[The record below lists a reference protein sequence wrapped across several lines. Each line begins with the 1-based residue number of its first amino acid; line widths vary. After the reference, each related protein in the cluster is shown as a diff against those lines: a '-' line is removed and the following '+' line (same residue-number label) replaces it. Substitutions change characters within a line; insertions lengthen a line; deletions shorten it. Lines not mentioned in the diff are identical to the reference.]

1 MLGLGR
7 CFINIQKPTTLPR
20 HCQKNVNR
28 TVPISPLTQ
37 RGPDQSLYGP
47 SLQLCLY
54 PNAHTSSWPAYIHNI
69 KHWKTE
75 VKNKKHPQITPAR
88 EPSAKSNLALHSAW
102 PHFNLFFFFSLF
114 KYPGKGEGDRERKER
129 DNVRNALFDNVSF
142 GNWLFLSPAFLIFP
156 HNGQAAKG
164 FGILRLDL

>member
-1 MLGLGR
+1 MLGPGR

-20 HCQKNVNR
+20 HCQKNINW

-54 PNAHTSSWPAYIHNI
+54 PNAHASSWSAYIHNI

-102 PHFNLFFFFSLF
+102 PHFNLFFFFFPCSNIQARE
-114 KYPGKGEGDRERKER
+114 KETEKGK
-129 DNVRNALFDNVSF
+129 
-142 GNWLFLSPAFLIFP
+142 
-156 HNGQAAKG
+156 KG
-164 FGILRLDL
+164 IMWEMLYLTMCHSETDYFCLRPF